1 MYTAFFQLTQ
11 APFSIAPDPQY
22 LYMSGRHRE
31 ALAHLLYGVNSGG
44 GFVLLTGEIGA
55 GKTTVCRCFLEQI
68 PEHCKVAYIFNPKMS
83 VEELLRAICDEFG
96 IVLAPS
102 STQSIKDYVDAL
114 NQFLLETH
122 AKGQN
127 NVLIIDEAQ
136 NLAAEVL
143 EQLRLLTN
151 LETNQ
156 RKLLQIILIGQPEL
170 RGMLAQPELEQL
182 AQRVIARYHLGPLSV
197 RETGRYITHRMRVA
211 GMMTPTP
218 FPARLM
224 PLIQKLTGGIPRRIN
239 LLCDRAL
246 LGAYAGSRTR
256 VDKKMIVQAGR
267 EVFGNDATT
276 RTRWWRVGLLV
287 LGVLV
292 LGALAWYRYKPA
304 TVGRQVPNLAQAAAL
319 SSANSTASS
328 IASSIASSTAGAAP
342 PAPNAAPAAPAGS
355 ATGISA
361 GVQPAQPSLI
371 DLAQF
376 WGKTLSGPDP
386 CQLAPKKN
394 LRCFSSNGGWEE
406 LRELGRP
413 ALLALHDARRGSYW
427 AILLALDEQQARLR
441 IDGQERVWALSE
453 LNSRFDGEFTTLWSM
468 PRRFRD
474 EVIDG
479 DRGVDVDWIGTQIAR
494 FDHLPRPRENAIF
507 DQEMSRRVRQFQ
519 QAQKLKMDGL
529 VGPKTYMRLN
539 RLAGI
544 VEPELA
550 RSMAIEVS
558 VKK

>member
-22 LYMSGRHRE
+22 LYMSERHRE

-68 PEHCKVAYIFNPKMS
+68 PENCKVAYIFNPKMS
-83 VEELLRAICDEFG
+83 VEELLHAICDEFG
-96 IVLAPS
+96 LALPPAQTS
-102 STQSIKDYVDAL
+102 KEYVDAL
-114 NQFLLETH
+114 NRFLLETH

-136 NLAAEVL
+136 NLAPQVL

-197 RETGRYITHRMRVA
+197 SEIGRYISHRMRVA
-211 GMMTPTP
+211 GMTTPIP

-224 PLIQKLTGGIPRRIN
+224 PLIRKLTGGIPRRIN

-246 LGAYAGSRTR
+246 LGAYAGSRSR
-256 VDKKMIVQAGR
+256 VDRKIIVQAGR
-267 EVFGNDATT
+267 EVFGSAGSS
-276 RTRWWRVGLLV
+276 RSWWLVGLFTLLTVV
-287 LGVLV
+287 LGGVGWYWYQMGVSATATKALPQPRVL
-292 LGALAWYRYKPA
+292 ASTAA
-304 TVGRQVPNLAQAAAL
+304 SAAASAASKVAASAAVAAPTL
-319 SSANSTASS
+319 VEPSGTSSSASM
-328 IASSIASSTAGAAP
+328 
-342 PAPNAAPAAPAGS
+342 
-355 ATGISA
+355 
-361 GVQPAQPSLI
+361 V
-371 DLAQF
+371 DLAQL

-386 CQLAPKKN
+386 CQLAPKHN
-394 LRCFSSNGGWEE
+394 LRCFSSNGGWDE

-413 ALLALHDARRGSYW
+413 ALLVLHDARRGHYRG
-427 AILLALDEQQARLR
+427 ILLALNEQQARLR
-441 IDGQERVWALSE
+441 IDGQEQVFALSE
-453 LNSRFDGEFTTLWSM
+453 LKSRFNGEFTTLWTV

-494 FDHLPRPRENAIF
+494 FDRLGKPRDNAIF
-507 DQEMSRRVRQFQ
+507 DQAMSQRVRQFQ
-519 QAQKLKMDGL
+519 LEQKLKPDGL

-544 VEPELA
+544 VEPELSA
-550 RSMAIEVS
+550 SMAAAVK